1 MLASLTSYTL
11 TILSFAET
19 GVNKLDGN
27 YSFICKAIHSN
38 ASLKATEKGL
48 LQPRDFAGSCLHV
61 LHGHLLQKPGLLL
74 QAPLLVSQSLRK
86 AQALVPLLAG
96 SPGHR

>member
-38 ASLKATEKGL
+38 ASLKATEK
-48 LQPRDFAGSCLHV
+48 S
-61 LHGHLLQKPGLLL
+61 LL
-74 QAPLLVSQSLRK
+74 QARDFVGSGQSPTLPVCMCFMDIFSRN
-86 AQALVPLLAG
+86 LGCCFRHL
-96 SPGHR
+96 S